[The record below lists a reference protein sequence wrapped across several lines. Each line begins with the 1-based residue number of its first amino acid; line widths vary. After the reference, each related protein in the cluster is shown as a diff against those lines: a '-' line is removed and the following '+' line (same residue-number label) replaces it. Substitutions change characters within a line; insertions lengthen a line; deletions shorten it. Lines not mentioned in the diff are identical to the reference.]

1 MFALD
6 HSSTT
11 HLDMYRLNGHILN
24 GHRNQSTPVPPH
36 NIPPLQPSCPQ
47 LAVGVRSQR
56 AGRHTTQCGRWSGV
70 HTVSH
75 VTCEST
81 PRLPLFF
88 LSCRPVHVDL
98 VGGLILLHGVA
109 GRQNQ
114 SISRLP
120 CRLQHL
126 IEPFP
131 MHQEPNHAAD
141 GFSQITK
148 KVFLVHVVDAAA
160 GKAADDVL
168 LSSLASLV

>member
-1 MFALD
+1 MSVYYFSGFTLFGD
-6 HSSTT
+6 VRT
-11 HLDMYRLNGHILN
+11 RLLEYYSP
-24 GHRNQSTPVPPH
+24 RYVPTQRSYSQRSANQCTPVPHH

-98 VGGLILLHGVA
+98 VGGLILLHGVT

-114 SISRLP
+114 SISRLSR
-120 CRLQHL
+120 RLQHL
-126 IEPFP
+126 P
-131 MHQEPNHAAD
+131 MNLP
-141 GFSQITK
+141 T
-148 KVFLVHVVDAAA
+148 
-160 GKAADDVL
+160 
-168 LSSLASLV
+168 